1 MGRREAKLACFVG
14 NIQIPGGGSVFPDEI
29 ESHRRSV
36 TDRARERAAR
46 PSLISSGPWVNECG
60 YLNTWCG
67 SDRSVVSLRATP
79 FHGYAIQV
87 TVGLTNEFGSAPN
100 RGVRMAVETPLR
112 ILLEGTIFGFW
123 KAAAVLV
130 LADTELRRPKSIDQM
145 AAGNPIQGRYVHR
158 NTRRHE
164 LLGFVPADRDL
175 NKTLPKGLKQ
185 LFVCGVLVV
194 VTRGTAS
201 HQERSTGDSCDKRV
215 YGTRKHPSI
224 MPPSTGRTKVE
235 PPAARKRLHAAV
247 AFPTHSSPGARVDGT
262 VIESRTYPLIRKPRL
277 IEVPWISARTLKAL
291 RRAFRCDSSPFSW
304 AVLLERCH
312 HRRRCTPRPPA
323 SWWVTGR
330 FPASATRHSGAGRTC
345 GD

>member
-1 MGRREAKLACFVG
+1 M
-14 NIQIPGGGSVFPDEI
+14 
-29 ESHRRSV
+29 
-36 TDRARERAAR
+36 
-46 PSLISSGPWVNECG
+46 NECG
-60 YLNTWCG
+60 YINTWCG
-67 SDRSVVSLRATP
+67 SDRAVVSLRAAP

-130 LADTELRRPKSIDQM
+130 LADTELRRPKGIDQM

-164 LLGFVPADRDL
+164 LLGFVAADRDL

-194 VTRGTAS
+194 VTRGAAS
-201 HQERSTGDSCDKRV
+201 HQERSTGDSCGKRV
-215 YGTRKHPSI
+215 YGTRKHSSI

-235 PPAARKRLHAAV
+235 PPAVRKRLHAAV
-247 AFPTHSSPGARVDGT
+247 AFPTHSSPGGRGDGM
-262 VIESRTYPLIRKPRL
+262 VIELRTYPLIGKPRL
-277 IEVPWISARTLKAL
+277 IEVLV
-291 RRAFRCDSSPFSW
+291 DQ
-304 AVLLERCH
+304 
-312 HRRRCTPRPPA
+312 
-323 SWWVTGR
+323 G
-330 FPASATRHSGAGRTC
+330 
-345 GD
+345 GDPESTVEGVSM